1 MGCFCQ
7 KTCLGFDYFSEPDTW
22 TGLSATWD
30 RIEDLMDLKANLP
43 TKLIEKPSLEFKGNS
58 CRLSNMISWEVR
70 NRVVNCGK
78 RSSSQPGQQIISS
91 LVINN
96 LLELETKVLYYLPSP
111 TQEQKSLVHRLHS
124 TKANL
129 AFQAYLFISFS
140 TVSSHALKVLDLA
153 LVVVYLLQ

>member
-58 CRLSNMISWEVR
+58 CRLVNMFKTQS
-70 NRVVNCGK
+70 
-78 RSSSQPGQQIISS
+78 
-91 LVINN
+91 
-96 LLELETKVLYYLPSP
+96 VLD
-111 TQEQKSLVHRLHS
+111 
-124 TKANL
+124 
-129 AFQAYLFISFS
+129 
-140 TVSSHALKVLDLA
+140 SHAPPSRAKAVNTNTP
-153 LVVVYLLQ
+153 QF